1 MRISTNI
8 KCSIFFKAFICLLL
22 STFILALPLTQA
34 QATSTKSKIYTA
46 KTQAKD
52 AREKLDELSTKLELA
67 TEDYEEAEQAV
78 KSTEADIFDI
88 NIKLKK
94 AQQKLDNAQ
103 QQLND
108 RAASIYRQD
117 SLSIV
122 DVVLGADN
130 FTDLV
135 TRLDLMQRLSQ
146 QDNELLISV
155 RSAKAEISAAK
166 TDLEQKRLDQAD
178 AQKKFA
184 QKKNEAESL
193 YAEQAAYL
201 QSLNSTIKKL
211 IEQERKE
218 IAEQQEREA
227 KAAAAAASNS
237 SSGGSGNV
245 SGARDFDASALG
257 SAHSEVVSIAMKFV
271 GKTPYVWGGTSP
283 SGFDCSGLTQYCY
296 AKIGISIPR
305 TSRSQYTIGAF
316 IPANRTDLLQPGD
329 LLFFGYGRSASR
341 IHHVAIYAGGGK
353 MIHAPQTGMK
363 VSVTYLSGRSDYV
376 GAVRP

>member
-227 KAAAAAASNS
+227 KAAAAASNS

-257 SAHSEVVSIAMKFV
+257 GAHSEVVSIAMKFV

>member
-1 MRISTNI
+1 ML
-8 KCSIFFKAFICLLL
+8 FVPL
-22 STFILALPLTQA
+22 SSSFAVPA
-34 QATSTKSKIYTA
+34 TA
-46 KTQAKD
+46 KLASAKAQAKD

-67 TEDYEEAEQAV
+67 TEDYEEAAQAV
-78 KSTEADIFDI
+78 KNTESDIFDI

-94 AQQKLDNAQ
+94 AQKQLDEAQK
-103 QQLND
+103 QLND

-130 FTDLV
+130 FSDLV
-135 TRLDLMQRLSQ
+135 TRLDMMQRLSQ

-155 RSAKAEISAAK
+155 RSAKAEISSAK
-166 TDLEQKRLDQAD
+166 SELIQKQTTQAE
-178 AQKKFA
+178 AQRKFEHKKG
-184 QKKNEAESL
+184 EAESL

-201 QSLNSTIKKL
+201 QSLNGTIKKL
-211 IEQERKE
+211 IEQERSQ
-218 IAEQQEREA
+218 IAEQQEQAA
-227 KAAAAAASNS
+227 KAAAASNASS
-237 SSGGSGNV
+237 ASGSQTV
-245 SGARDFDASALG
+245 SGARDFNESSLG
-257 SAHSEVVSIAMKFV
+257 SSHPDVVSIAMKYV

-283 SGFDCSGLTQYCY
+283 NGFDCSGLTQYCY

-305 TSRSQYTIGAF
+305 TSRSQYLIGAY

-329 LLFFGYGRSASR
+329 LLFFGYDKSASR